1 MRGTGKEERKE
12 KGCEM
17 VKEEGN
23 FYGMVIMFYM
33 CYVGLVKENEREE
46 QGNRRNKFYMG
57 FVSVEKSKTDI

>member
-1 MRGTGKEERKE
+1 
-12 KGCEM
+12 M

-33 CYVGLVKENEREE
+33 YYVGLVKENEREE